1 MKIKQMIAGSAL
13 SLLLF
18 SNKIYASEAQT
29 ALSNFKTIEPNIEI
43 YTTAYLNVREE
54 PSIDS
59 ESICILEPNCKLE
72 KVEKNEEWTKIKIN
86 DKIYFVNNNYITQE
100 QPNDFIIVCEV
111 EPGSPGICESS
122 DSRSGSSYLGY
133 YRLTAYCPCPKCCG
147 DWSGGLTSSG
157 VAPKAGVT
165 VGCNSIS
172 ADTNIVINGHLYI
185 VQDTG
190 NMSSD
195 TIDIFMNNHD
205 EALQFGVQ
213 YADVYLAE

>member
-18 SNKIYASEAQT
+18 GNKIYASTACL
-29 ALSNFKTIEPNIEI
+29 ALSNFETIEPNTEV
-43 YTTAYLNVREE
+43 YTTAYLNVRKE

-59 ESICILEPNCKLE
+59 ESVCILEPDCKLE
-72 KVEKNEEWTKIKIN
+72 KIERDGEWTQIKIN
-86 DKIYFVNNNYITQE
+86 EETYFVNNNYVSQE
-100 QPNDFIIVCEV
+100 QPENFINVCELK
-111 EPGSPGICESS
+111 PDSPGICEVSNFQN
-122 DSRSGSSYLGY
+122 GPYLGY
-133 YRLTAYCPCPKCCG
+133 FRLTAYCPCSKCCG
-147 DWSGGLTSSG
+147 GWSGGLTSSG
-157 VAPKAGVT
+157 VIPEAGVT

-172 ADTNIVINGHLYI
+172 AGTNILINGHLYI

-195 TIDIFMNNHD
+195 TIDIYMNSHD